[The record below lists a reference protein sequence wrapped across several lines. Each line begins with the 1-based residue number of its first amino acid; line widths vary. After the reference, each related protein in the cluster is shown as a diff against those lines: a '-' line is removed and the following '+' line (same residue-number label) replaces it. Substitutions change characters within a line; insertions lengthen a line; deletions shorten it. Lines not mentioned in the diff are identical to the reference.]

1 MKRKSMENSTA
12 DENAYNGEQ
21 VSVNGVEPMLVD
33 SDRTSTTEVTNVS
46 TDTDHDANSADCS
59 REGQQQQGGQGQEV
73 EEDPSQR
80 WRALEKLVSRP
91 SPFGNETGQLAV
103 GEFEP
108 FENMAEL
115 LEEELKVLVIGAGG
129 LGCEL
134 LKDLALSAITDITV
148 IDMDSIDVSNLNRQ
162 FLFRQK
168 DVGRPKATVAAE
180 AIMARVKG
188 CKVEAHHAKIQDFDA
203 DFYREFR
210 VVISGL
216 DNVEARR
223 WLNSMLCSLV
233 ELGDDGSVSDPTT
246 IIPLI
251 DGGTEGF
258 KGQARVILP
267 QVTSCFE
274 CSLDMFPPQ
283 KVFPMCTIAETPR
296 MPEHCISYAMLILWP
311 KEFPDKKLD
320 NDDPQHMKWVC
331 EQAKERAEAHGIAG
345 VTYELTLGVVKNII
359 PAVAST
365 NAIIAASCTNEAV
378 KILTG
383 AGQTM
388 NTYMM
393 YNGMEGTHGS
403 TMVVDKKEDCLVCG
417 TSQRTVEVKPSSAL
431 ADLVETLGLKDPS
444 LTRPGLV
451 LYMPKPPALRRQT
464 EQNLKKTLGEL
475 CSDGDVLTVTEGTWA
490 SNRSLSVILRFTK

>member
-1 MKRKSMENSTA
+1 MAAAPPSPPPPSLA
-12 DENAYNGEQ
+12 PNGRHED
-21 VSVNGVEPMLVD
+21 M
-33 SDRTSTTEVTNVS
+33 
-46 TDTDHDANSADCS
+46 
-59 REGQQQQGGQGQEV
+59 
-73 EEDPSQR
+73 DPSQR

-91 SPFGNETGQLAV
+91 TPFGSETGQLAV
-103 GEFEP
+103 GEFQP
-108 FENMAEL
+108 FENMGEY
-115 LEEELKVLVIGAGG
+115 LEDDMKVLVIGAGG

-168 DVGRPKATVAAE
+168 DVGRPKAIVAAE
-180 AIMARVKG
+180 AIMARVPG

-203 DFYREFR
+203 DFYGEFR

-233 ELGDDGSVSDPTT
+233 EMTDDGQVDPST

-267 QVTSCFE
+267 RATSCFE

-296 MPEHCISYAMLILWP
+296 MPEHCISYAMLLLWP
-311 KEFPDKKLD
+311 KEFPGKKLD
-320 NDDPQHMKWVC
+320 NDDPADMKWVC
-331 EQAKERAEAHGIAG
+331 ERAKERAEVHGIAG

-365 NAIIAASCTNEAV
+365 NAIIAAACTNEAV

-417 TSQRTVEVKPSSAL
+417 ASQRTVEVDPAETL
-431 ADLVETLGLKDPS
+431 AYLVEKLGLKDPS

-451 LYMPKPPALRRQT
+451 LYMPNPPALRKQT
-464 EQNLKKTLGEL
+464 AGNLKKPLGEL
-475 CSDGDVLTVTEGTWA
+475 CSDGDKLTVGERFWA
-490 SNRSLSVILRFTK
+490 ANRSLEVIVRFSK

>member
-1 MKRKSMENSTA
+1 MVSGGSDIGHQDRRTERERREGEATTPPLAKAVMKRKSMDESTTGGENGGG
-12 DENAYNGEQ
+12 DR
-21 VSVNGVEPMLVD
+21 VSVAEIEPMLVD
-33 SDRTSTTEVTNVS
+33 NDNGSGKSEGGST
-46 TDTDHDANSADCS
+46 
-59 REGQQQQGGQGQEV
+59 GQE

-91 SPFGNETGQLAV
+91 SPFGAETGQLAV

-108 FENMAEL
+108 FEN
-115 LEEELKVLVIGAGG
+115 
-129 LGCEL
+129 
-134 LKDLALSAITDITV
+134 
-148 IDMDSIDVSNLNRQ
+148 

-188 CKVEAHHAKIQDFDA
+188 CKVEAHHAKIQDFDG
-203 DFYREFR
+203 DFYRDFR

-233 ELGDDGSVSDPTT
+233 ELDDDGNVADPTT

-267 QVTSCFE
+267 HVTSCFE

-296 MPEHCISYAMLILWP
+296 MPEHCISYAMLLLWP
-311 KEFPDKKLD
+311 KEFPHKKLD
-320 NDDPQHMKWVC
+320 NDDPEHMKWVC
-331 EQAKERAEAHGIAG
+331 EQAKDRAEAHGIAG

-365 NAIIAASCTNEAV
+365 NAIIAAACTNEAV

-417 TSQRTVEVKPSSAL
+417 ATQRTVEVDPASTL
-431 ADLVETLGLKDPS
+431 AGLVETLGLKQPS

-451 LYMPKPPALRRQT
+451 LYMPKPPALRKQT
-464 EQNLKKTLGEL
+464 ESNLEKPLGEL
-475 CSDGDVLTVTEGTWA
+475 CSDGDVLAVTEGSWA
-490 SNRSLSVILRFTK
+490 SDRSLSVVLRFTK